1 MITVYKASNITEA
14 QIVKGL
20 LEASN
25 IDAFVKGFYL
35 QGGIGETSPADFAA
49 VTVEEDQVDSA
60 LEIIAAYEKNE
71 SGSNTLVS
79 DNNSKTTGTYKI
91 NKNLIIIPIV
101 IIAFFIAT
109 LLSAQ

>member
-1 MITVYKASNITEA
+1 MKTVYKASNITEA

-35 QGGIGETSPADFAA
+35 QGGIGETAPTDFASVA
-49 VTVEEDQVDSA
+49 VEDYQVEQA
-60 LEIIAAYEKNE
+60 LEIIAIYEN
-71 SGSNTLVS
+71 NNVS
-79 DNNSKTTGTYKI
+79 NNSSLNETDSSDSSKSAL
-91 NKNLIIIPIV
+91 NKKVLIISII

>member
-1 MITVYKASNITEA
+1 MKTVYKASNITEA

-35 QGGIGETSPADFAA
+35 QGGIGETAPADFASVA
-49 VTVEEDQVDSA
+49 VEDDQVQHA
-60 LEIIAAYEKNE
+60 MEIISVYEKND
-71 SGSNTLVS
+71 TS
-79 DNNSKTTGTYKI
+79 DKTNPDKKEF
-91 NKNLIIIPIV
+91 NKNFFIIPII

>member
-35 QGGIGETSPADFAA
+35 QGGIGETAPADFAA
-49 VTVEEDQVDSA
+49 VTVEEDQVNSA
-60 LEIIAAYEKNE
+60 LEIIAAYETNESASNE
-71 SGSNTLVS
+71 SG
-79 DNNSKTTGTYKI
+79 DNLKLEGTYTI
-91 NKNLIIIPIV
+91 NKNLIIIPII

>member
-35 QGGIGETSPADFAA
+35 QGGIGETAPADFASVA
-49 VTVEEDQVDSA
+49 VEDDQIEHA
-60 LEIIAAYEKNE
+60 MEIVSAYENNE
-71 SGSNTLVS
+71 SGDSSNS
-79 DNNSKTTGTYKI
+79 DNKHHSGF
-91 NKNLIIIPIV
+91 NKNFLIIPII

>member
-1 MITVYKASNITEA
+1 MKTVYKASNITEA

-20 LEASN
+20 LEANN

-35 QGGIGETSPADFAA
+35 QGGIGETAPADFASVA
-49 VTVEEDQVDSA
+49 VEDYQVEHA
-60 LEIIAAYEKNE
+60 MEIIEAYEKNNVSNNASLE
-71 SGSNTLVS
+71 KKPISGLNT
-79 DNNSKTTGTYKI
+79 KI
-91 NKNLIIIPIV
+91 LIIPII

>member
-1 MITVYKASNITEA
+1 MKTVYKASNITEA
-14 QIVKGL
+14 EIVKGL

-35 QGGIGETSPADFAA
+35 QGGIGETAPADFASVA
-49 VTVEEDQVDSA
+49 VEDDQVEHA
-60 LEIIAAYEKNE
+60 IEIISVYENNDTGNNASLDKNHR
-71 SGSNTLVS
+71 SGF
-79 DNNSKTTGTYKI
+79 
-91 NKNLIIIPIV
+91 NKNFLIIPII

>member
-1 MITVYKASNITEA
+1 MKTVYKASNITEA
-14 QIVKGL
+14 EIVKGL

-35 QGGIGETSPADFAA
+35 QGGIGETAPADFASVA
-49 VTVEEDQVDSA
+49 VEDDQVEHA
-60 LEIIAAYEKNE
+60 IEIISVYENNDTGDNPDLNKSRH
-71 SGSNTLVS
+71 SGF
-79 DNNSKTTGTYKI
+79 
-91 NKNLIIIPIV
+91 NKNYLIIPII

>member
-1 MITVYKASNITEA
+1 MKTVYKASNITEA

-35 QGGIGETSPADFAA
+35 QGGIGETAPADFASVA
-49 VTVEEDQVDSA
+49 VEDYQVEHA
-60 LEIIAAYEKNE
+60 MEIIDAYEKNNV
-71 SGSNTLVS
+71 SGDARLEKKSVHGFNRNFL
-79 DNNSKTTGTYKI
+79 
-91 NKNLIIIPIV
+91 IIPII

>member
-14 QIVKGL
+14 QILKGL

-35 QGGIGETSPADFAA
+35 QGGIGETAPTDFASVA
-49 VTVEEDQVDSA
+49 VEEEQVEQA
-60 LEIIAAYEKNE
+60 MEIIAAYEQTDSTINSDADKT
-71 SGSNTLVS
+71 GSTEL
-79 DNNSKTTGTYKI
+79 KKAGF
-91 NKNLIIIPIV
+91 NKNLLIIPII

>member
-1 MITVYKASNITEA
+1 MKTIYKASNITEA

-35 QGGIGETSPADFAA
+35 QGGIGETAPADFASVA
-49 VTVEEDQVDSA
+49 VEDNQFEHA
-60 LEIIAAYEKNE
+60 MEIIEAYENNNVSEISNVNKKSV
-71 SGSNTLVS
+71 SGF
-79 DNNSKTTGTYKI
+79 
-91 NKNLIIIPIV
+91 NKNFLIIPVI

>member
-1 MITVYKASNITEA
+1 MINVYKATDITEA

-25 IDAFVKGFYL
+25 LNAFVKGFYL
-35 QGGIGETSPADFAA
+35 QGGIGETAPADFAS
-49 VTVEEDQVDSA
+49 VLVDDNQVEQA
-60 LEIIAAYEKNE
+60 LEIIAHYENNNEIKQPNNNE
-71 SGSNTLVS
+71 SKPARL
-79 DNNSKTTGTYKI
+79 
-91 NKNLIIIPIV
+91 NKNYLIIPII